1 MTRAARI
8 LAARRRIAAFLLPTL
23 PAAVAMASYAHG
35 HGSLSGAGLGMVVL
49 LAIGAGTAAALQL
62 LSRAVTR
69 PATELA
75 PLARVFR
82 GYRA

>member
-1 MTRAARI
+1 MNHATRI
-8 LAARRRIAAFLLPTL
+8 VQARRRIAAFLLPTL
-23 PAAVAMASYAHG
+23 PATVAMAAYAHG

-62 LSRAVTR
+62 LNRAVRR